1 MYDDHYGLNGRPF
14 QLTPD
19 PRFWYETATHRKAMA
34 YLGYGLSQGEGF
46 IVITGDVGAGKT
58 TLVGHLMATVDRDR
72 LQAIKIVST
81 QIEADDLLRMVG
93 NGLDLQTD
101 GMTKAQLLTAIERGL
116 HATARSG
123 RRTLL
128 IVDEAQALPVSALEE
143 LRMLSNF
150 QAGGHALL
158 QIFLLG
164 QPEFRERLHGSDRL
178 EQLRQRVIATHHLDP
193 MEREEVAPYMIHRL
207 GVVGWTGRPHFTDD
221 AFAALYS
228 GSDGVPR
235 RLNQLAGRVLMFG
248 AIEQLDTIDAEVV
261 NTVLAD
267 ISNDTPAETPA
278 PAPVAQ
284 KASAQPQSAVVRPIR
299 PVDALPDPALLA
311 RIESLESR
319 ADEPGADQSL
329 MQAIASIES
338 RLENVSAG
346 PRGDR
351 GILARL
357 TSLEARVEQVPK
369 LDPALPERIASVEAR
384 TDQIAGVVADVDQM
398 FREDLITLG
407 TAIEQTA
414 ARIPEADAAARERLG
429 VLEARF
435 EQLAADMAIPAI
447 EAQLGSL
454 EERFEALAA
463 RRPEVDPATEAQLAA
478 LEARLDEVAGR
489 PVQTDPAVTDHL
501 GSLEAAMAQLSAR
514 PSDLPP
520 ATKARL
526 AVLET
531 QVEEALEASSAGDP
545 ASRARIASLEARVEE
560 QDAALRRV
568 LTLLVDWVEG
578 EGSHDMAGL
587 RRDLR

>member
-19 PRFWYETATHRKAMA
+19 ARFWYETATHRKAMA

-72 LQAIKIVST
+72 LQAIRIVST

-178 EQLRQRVIATHHLDP
+178 EQLRQRVIATHHLEP

-221 AFAALYS
+221 AFAALYA

-248 AIEQLDTIDAEVV
+248 AIEQLDTIDAGVV

-267 ISNDTPAETPA
+267 ISSDTPTEKPA
-278 PAPVAQ
+278 PAPVA
-284 KASAQPQSAVVRPIR
+284 APLPSAVVRPIR
-299 PVDALPDPALLA
+299 PTDAVPDPALLA

-319 ADEPGADQSL
+319 AEEPGADQSL

-346 PRGDR
+346 PRVDR

-357 TSLEARVEQVPK
+357 TSLEARVEQAPK
-369 LDPALPERIASVEAR
+369 LDPALPARVASVEER

-398 FREDLITLG
+398 FREDLLTLG
-407 TAIEQTA
+407 AAIEQTA
-414 ARIPEADAAARERLG
+414 ARIPEADAAARARLG
-429 VLEARF
+429 ALEARL
-435 EQLAADMAIPAI
+435 EQLATDAAIPAI

-454 EERFEALAA
+454 EERLVALAA
-463 RRPEVDPATEAQLAA
+463 RGPDVDPAVEAQLAA
-478 LEARLDEVAGR
+478 LEARLDQVAAR
-489 PVQTDPAVTDHL
+489 PMQADPAVADHL
-501 GSLEAAMAQLSAR
+501 ESLEAAMAQLAAR
-514 PSDLPP
+514 PTDLNP
-520 ATKARL
+520 AMKARL
-526 AVLET
+526 AALET
-531 QVEEALEASSAGDP
+531 QVEEALVASSAGDP
-545 ASRARIASLEARVEE
+545 GARARIASLEARVEE

-578 EGSHDMAGL
+578 DGSHDTAGF
-587 RRDLR
+587 RRDMR